1 LIPPHWALLERELLN
16 ANSDTG
22 ELFGKRYFDD
32 RGYLAH
38 TPRWGALDGPD
49 YAIETYY
56 NWTLLHALGGSNSV
70 LAGIQSARRAGRAA
84 GTLKSF

>member
-1 LIPPHWALLERELLN
+1 VTAYVIDTPMAPPHWALLERELLN
-16 ANSDTG
+16 ANSDAV
-22 ELFGKRYFDD
+22 ELFGKRYIDD

-56 NWTLLHALGGSNSV
+56 NWTLLHALGGFE
-70 LAGIQSARRAGRAA
+70 LRA
-84 GTLKSF
+84 

>member
-1 LIPPHWALLERELLN
+1 MAPPHWALLERELLN
-16 ANSDTG
+16 ANSDAV
-22 ELFGKRYFDD
+22 ELFGKRYIDD

-70 LAGIQSARRAGRAA
+70 LEVLNPPPGQAEPEAA
-84 GTLKSF
+84 GTL